1 MSKIRMGMI
10 GGGPNAFI
18 GAIHRMAAL
27 LDGEISL
34 VCGVFSQDSLQSNE
48 FGQSLGLSAKRCYQ
62 DYDQMLSAEA
72 LLPAPL
78 RMQFVV
84 IVTPNN
90 LHFPMAKLALQ
101 RGFHVLSDKPATLSV
116 DQALMLQ
123 NIIGE
128 TNRLYGLT
136 HTYNGYPMV
145 KEAKHRVAQGQLG
158 NIRKVVV
165 EYSQDWLSSDNQG
178 KQAKWRLD
186 PAQAGISCCMADI
199 GVHAANLA
207 EYISGL
213 EITDVCAQLN
223 SVIDGRVLDD
233 DGAVLLKFN
242 QTIPGVLIASQ
253 VATGEENNLNI
264 RIYGELASI
273 EWSQQQPDSLQI
285 KYPNRSSEL
294 CRMGVGQLAD
304 TTMANSRTPAGHP
317 QGYIEAF
324 ANIYR
329 AFGQQIRDFEQN
341 QHQLE
346 ADVPGIDAAL
356 RGMRFIEAVVAASQ
370 SNIKWHKL
378 PTSAQTAELTSTKV
392 TKKELADA

>member
-18 GAIHRMAAL
+18 GAIHRMAAQL
-27 LDGEISL
+27 EGDISL
-34 VCGVFSQDSLQSNE
+34 VCGVFSKDPVQSNT
-48 FGQSLGLSAKRCYQ
+48 FGQSLGLTPARCYQ
-62 DYDQMLSAEA
+62 DYGQMLEAEA
-72 LLPAPL
+72 LLPEQQK
-78 RMQFVV
+78 MQFVV

-90 LHFPMAKLALQ
+90 LHFSQAKLALEH
-101 RGFHVLSDKPATLSV
+101 GFHVLSDKPATLTV
-116 DQALMLQ
+116 EEVQILQ
-123 NIIGE
+123 QTISQ

-165 EYSQDWLSSDNQG
+165 EYSQDWLGSDNQG

-186 PAQAGISCCMADI
+186 PEQAGVSCCMADI

-213 EITDVCAQLN
+213 NITDVCAELN
-223 SVIDGRVLDD
+223 SVVDGRVLDD

-242 QTIPGVLIASQ
+242 DNIPGVLIASQ

-264 RIYGELASI
+264 RIYGDLASI

-285 KYPNRSSEL
+285 KYPNRSTEL
-294 CRMGVGQLAD
+294 CRMGMGNLAD
-304 TTMANSRTPAGHP
+304 NTLAYGRTPAGHP

-329 AFGQQIRDFEQN
+329 AFAQQIRDFEQGE
-341 QHQLE
+341 QITTI
-346 ADVPGIDAAL
+346 DVPGIEAAL
-356 RGMRFIEAVVAASQ
+356 RGMAFIEGVVTASQ

-378 PTSAQTAELTSTKV
+378 SQVIPSYPKLPTGEALINA
-392 TKKELADA
+392 